1 MSIASLILLTTLGH
15 PPSALPRPK
24 DVTLEGQVRA
34 AAGGAGG
41 RARVLLVTR
50 NAEEFELHATDKA
63 DHAELE
69 RLAGVKVKVYG
80 VRGDPRLPRG
90 RHVMAE
96 RYEILDVGKGVVP
109 KLGTIAR
116 LEEGGKARL
125 LFVGE
130 DGQAALLPAG
140 WARKM
145 QRHVGAKIWM
155 VGTAKS
161 GRLKPKRFAILR
173 AAPKP

>member
-1 MSIASLILLTTLGH
+1 MSILSLILLTSLGH
-15 PPSALPRPK
+15 PPSAVPRPK
-24 DVTLEGQVRA
+24 DVSLSGQVRA
-34 AAGGAGG
+34 ASGGHGG

-50 NAEEFELHATDKA
+50 NAEEFELHATSKA

-69 RLAGVKVKVYG
+69 RLAGVQVRVRG
-80 VRGDPRLPRG
+80 VQGDPRLPHG
-90 RHVMAE
+90 RHVMVE
-96 RYEILDVGKGVVP
+96 GYDILDVGKGIVP
-109 KLGTIAR
+109 VLGTIAS

-145 QRHVGAKIWM
+145 QRHVGAKVWM
-155 VGTAKS
+155 VGKTE
-161 GRLKPKRFAILR
+161 GGHIKPSRFAILR
-173 AAPKP
+173 AAPER